1 MADESMKKDS
11 MKNSSDKQ
19 REKSVKLGKY
29 LLFTLRSPQ
38 ITYRL
43 FEIFF
48 LTAVSSGVCIICLR
62 EKKKKGGSVALCDGG
77 MQSFSKLYC
86 RREGQTGTLQ
96 YLRLQRTTSE

>member
-29 LLFTLRSPQ
+29 LLFTLRSPK

-48 LTAVSSGVCIICLR
+48 LTAVSSEVCIICLR
-62 EKKKKGGSVALCDGG
+62 EKKGGSVALCDGG